1 MKPLHRAPAWRPYVL
16 VNMAMTADGKT
27 ATANR
32 AVSSFGSPADEENL
46 YRLRSTVDAVMNGAR
61 TVDLNAITMGPGSD
75 KWRRLR
81 KRRGLDEFNLRV
93 IVSGSGSVSPKAAVF
108 RDHRSP
114 LVILTREGITTA
126 RLKKLRLVGDEV
138 FSAGNDELDL
148 TAALR
153 WLRTKWKVK
162 RLLCEGGGSLNDAMF
177 RAGLVDEMN
186 LTICPV
192 IGGGSGAATISDG
205 LGFPTLAAATKLK
218 LISSKIEQGDRF
230 LRFEVLPNNKTG
242 AE

>member
-46 YRLRSTVDAVMNGAR
+46 YRLRATVDAVMNGAR
-61 TVDLNAITMGPGSD
+61 TADLNAITMGPGAD

-81 KRRGLDEFNLRV
+81 KRRGLSEFNLRI
-93 IVSGSGSVSPKAAVF
+93 IVSGSGSVDPEAAVF
-108 RDHRSP
+108 RDRRSP
-114 LVILTREGITTA
+114 LIILTREGLTTA
-126 RLKKLRLVGDEV
+126 RLKKLRSVADEV
-138 FSAGNDELDL
+138 FCSGKIELDL

-153 WLRTKWKVK
+153 WLQTKWKVT

-177 RAGLVDEMN
+177 RAGLVDELN

-192 IGGGSGAATISDG
+192 VSGGRDAATIADG
-205 LGFPTLAAATKLK
+205 IGFPDLASAAQLR
-218 LISSKIEQGDRF
+218 LVESKIETGDRF
-230 LRFEVLPNNKTG
+230 LRFEVLQKRKTG